1 MSLYNKPDFKVNYG
15 TNTPSYTHK
24 KNNSLNFTTNPGK
37 FLQDNANKF
46 QRSKLELKTNPKSNE
61 NTENNIIK
69 YNNYMT
75 SNPNINK
82 LLTSTNKN
90 NRRIEINLNKNYS
103 PTAKLN
109 KSTGENI
116 ILLRHKQS
124 TSQNNINNKISNNEN
139 NSNKECNI
147 IINNNI
153 NDTKDKYNNKN
164 KNLNNINININI
176 SKKIISTYYN
186 KSRDKKNLVV
196 KKKSLSSMTNS
207 DTKDN
212 ENNKYYKKNSKDELK
227 KSNYDG
233 AGVVK
238 NQSSNI
244 LKKFSNYESSM
255 NNINNITSTQSKN
268 SMNHNSLGHFSTN
281 SNMST
286 NTNKNNNHISKSNI
300 NNYKNNI
307 NKNNHINYTS
317 NDIYN
322 DNNSNNKE
330 NNKKNQGSVLN
341 KIIKENKSM
350 YLSQIQIPINSS
362 CSPRNINSIQN
373 YLKYLNLGQNNSK
386 NYKNSPYNRS
396 KYQKL
401 SANNINY
408 IHNNTE
414 NNIYNN
420 TYNYD
425 YSNNAF
431 TPNSYHSDN
440 NNYIN
445 APKDENDNNI
455 IQKKSPSKS
464 TYMTRRNKNSNQ
476 KYSNSNSEHENKE
489 VIGPLIES
497 PEELH
502 YFYVKIFQKGNNIN
516 FDNK

>member
-1 MSLYNKPDFKVNYG
+1 MSVYNKPDFKANYG

-46 QRSKLELKTNPKSNE
+46 QKTKLELKTNPKSNE
-61 NTENNIIK
+61 NAENNIIK

-103 PTAKLN
+103 PTSKLN

-124 TSQNNINNKISNNEN
+124 TSQNNINNKISHNEN

-153 NDTKDKYNNKN
+153 NDTKDKFNNKD

-176 SKKIISTYYN
+176 SKKIISTFYN
-186 KSRDKKNLVV
+186 KSRDKKNLIV

-207 DTKDN
+207 GTKDN
-212 ENNKYYKKNSKDELK
+212 EKNKYYKKNTKDELK
-227 KSNYDG
+227 KNDCDG
-233 AGVVK
+233 VGVVK

-255 NNINNITSTQSKN
+255 NNIYNITSTQSKN
-268 SMNHNSLGHFSTN
+268 SVNHNSLGHFSTN

-307 NKNNHINYTS
+307 NKNNHINYTC

-322 DNNSNNKE
+322 GNNSNKKE
-330 NNKKNQGSVLN
+330 NNKKNQGNILN

-396 KYQKL
+396 KCQKL
-401 SANNINY
+401 SANSINY

-414 NNIYNN
+414 KNIYNN

-431 TPNSYHSDN
+431 TPNSYHNN

-445 APKDENDNNI
+445 APKDDNDNNI
-455 IQKKSPSKS
+455 IHKKSPSKS
-464 TYMTRRNKNSNQ
+464 TYITRRNKNSNQ
-476 KYSNSNSEHENKE
+476 KCSNSNSENENKE
-489 VIGPLIES
+489 VIGPSIES

>member
-1 MSLYNKPDFKVNYG
+1 
-15 TNTPSYTHK
+15 
-24 KNNSLNFTTNPGK
+24 
-37 FLQDNANKF
+37 
-46 QRSKLELKTNPKSNE
+46 
-61 NTENNIIK
+61 
-69 YNNYMT
+69 
-75 SNPNINK
+75 
-82 LLTSTNKN
+82 
-90 NRRIEINLNKNYS
+90 
-103 PTAKLN
+103 
-109 KSTGENI
+109 
-116 ILLRHKQS
+116 
-124 TSQNNINNKISNNEN
+124 
-139 NSNKECNI
+139 
-147 IINNNI
+147 
-153 NDTKDKYNNKN
+153 
-164 KNLNNINININI
+164 
-176 SKKIISTYYN
+176 
-186 KSRDKKNLVV
+186 
-196 KKKSLSSMTNS
+196 MTNS
-207 DTKDN
+207 DTKDNN
-212 ENNKYYKKNSKDELK
+212 ENNKYYKKNGKDELK

-233 AGVVK
+233 VGVVK

-286 NTNKNNNHISKSNI
+286 NTNKNNNHISKSNV

-307 NKNNHINYTS
+307 NKNNHINYTC
-317 NDIYN
+317 NEILIN
-322 DNNSNNKE
+322 NNKE

-350 YLSQIQIPINSS
+350 YLSQIQIPFNSS

-425 YSNNAF
+425 YSNNVF
-431 TPNSYHSDN
+431 TPNSYHNNN

-445 APKDENDNNI
+445 VPKDDNDNNI

-476 KYSNSNSEHENKE
+476 KCSNSNSENENKE
-489 VIGPLIES
+489 VIGPSIES